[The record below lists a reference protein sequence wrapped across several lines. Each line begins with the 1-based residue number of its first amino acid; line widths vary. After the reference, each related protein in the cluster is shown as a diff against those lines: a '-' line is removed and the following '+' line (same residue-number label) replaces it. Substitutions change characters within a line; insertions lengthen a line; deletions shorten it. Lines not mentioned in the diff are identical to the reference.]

1 MEKNLMKTYDK
12 LIVYFIMLAIFSLF
26 IEVKIYIPI
35 FILITFMCLPY
46 FKNVNKWK
54 IYLFFF
60 LIYGLALNIFYINN
74 FDINLYIKFI
84 VNLSFLLIVPS
95 FLERLPENPEIK
107 DKLKIYLELIII
119 LSSIQII
126 YVYVVQ
132 NIPFTYFL
140 NIQSSIDAYAIT
152 RNVEPIF
159 GHSNKNI
166 WASKL
171 FLIQLIYVYFIL
183 NGKIK
188 IREFLMLFLSISN
201 IVLLLSRTA
210 QIAMVIPLVYI
221 FYKKIFSR
229 NSYIRFFSLFLVP
242 LLLIGLI
249 GLVTDVILRVGDP
262 SEDGGASRIA
272 LWKAFFE
279 NFNQTNYLVGNGL
292 YSSYQFLMEYV
303 PHLVNTNMH
312 NFIINIAMET
322 GILGITIYI
331 LFFVFL
337 FKSFLLNLGEYKVEF
352 LLVFIVPVVIILS
365 LQYLGYDNDIVL
377 YFALLF
383 LIKNFYMKDLEKNRG

>member
-1 MEKNLMKTYDK
+1 MEK
-12 LIVYFIMLAIFSLF
+12 
-26 IEVKIYIPI
+26 
-35 FILITFMCLPY
+35 
-46 FKNVNKWK
+46 
-54 IYLFFF
+54 
-60 LIYGLALNIFYINN
+60 
-74 FDINLYIKFI
+74 
-84 VNLSFLLIVPS
+84 
-95 FLERLPENPEIK
+95 LPENPEIK
-107 DKLKIYLELIII
+107 DKFKIYLELIII

-152 RNVEPIF
+152 RTVEPIF

-188 IREFLMLFLSISN
+188 IREFLILFLSISN

-210 QIAMVIPLVYI
+210 QIAMVIPLVYV

-322 GILGITIYI
+322 GILGVIIYI

-337 FKSFLLNLGEYKVEF
+337 FKSLLLNLGKYKIEF
-352 LLVFIVPVVIILS
+352 LLVFILPVVIILS

-383 LIKNFYMKDLEKNRG
+383 LIKNFYMKDLEKNRE